1 MFTKSIYFKMTTW
14 YVLVLGLILGA
25 FSLFLYSHFNH
36 TLNKDYNNL
45 LKSKAGDIEQVI
57 SSYREEDKS
66 ELGEKKKGSVSINVD
81 FLNALRYAV
90 EKNPS
95 DNIFV
100 QIFRPDGKELLH
112 SSNMPLSVILAKM
125 AQDSIAENKHY
136 FGTVK
141 ITLAKKKS
149 FPLRTFTLPAVEKGR
164 VPYIIQ
170 VSGSLKPTYFE
181 LNRLKAAL
189 FIFLPLAI
197 LLVITSGV
205 FLTKM
210 DLRPVYSI
218 TNAIRQITLKNL
230 HLNI

>member
-1 MFTKSIYFKMTTW
+1 MTAW
-14 YVLVLGLILGA
+14 YVLVLGLILGS
-25 FSLFLYSHFNH
+25 FSLFLYSHFNR

-45 LKSKAGDIEQVI
+45 LKSKAEDIEQVV
-57 SSYREEDKS
+57 SSYSEEDKS
-66 ELGEKKKGSVSINVD
+66 EQGKKKENADISTSNAD

-125 AQDSIAENKHY
+125 TQDSIAENKPS
-136 FGTVK
+136 FGAIK
-141 ITLAKKKS
+141 INLAKKKA
-149 FPLRTFTLPAVEKGR
+149 FPLRTFTLPVVEKGK
-164 VPYIIQ
+164 VSYIIQ
-170 VSGSLKPTYFE
+170 VSGSLKPKYFE

-197 LLVITSGV
+197 LFVIASGV

-210 DLRPVYSI
+210 ALKPVDDM
-218 TNAIRQITLKNL
+218 TVAIRQITAKNL
-230 HLNI
+230 HRK

>member
-25 FSLFLYSHFNH
+25 FSLFLYSHLNH

-57 SSYREEDKS
+57 SSYRQEDKF
-66 ELGEKKKGSVSINVD
+66 ERGQKKEDSVVSNID

-90 EKNPS
+90 EKSPS

-125 AQDSIAENKHY
+125 TQDSIAEEEPY
-136 FGTVK
+136 FDTIK
-141 ITLAKKKS
+141 INLAKKKAY
-149 FPLRTFTLPAVEKGR
+149 FLRTFTLPVIYRTNHNMDSACCRERPIGCSTV
-164 VPYIIQ
+164 
-170 VSGSLKPTYFE
+170 YF
-181 LNRLKAAL
+181 L
-189 FIFLPLAI
+189 
-197 LLVITSGV
+197 
-205 FLTKM
+205 
-210 DLRPVYSI
+210 
-218 TNAIRQITLKNL
+218 
-230 HLNI
+230 